1 MMKHQVKFYVDDDE
15 KRRLEVLAQLR
26 HMSVPTYVKLT
37 ALGVK
42 VQQVKEVFI
51 ESENLFSKQE
61 EKQMVS
67 DEVITL
73 SEEDKAVL
81 EEILTRKKGFLQ
93 FNNGFNERL
102 EKMAKRLLGGGG

>member
-1 MMKHQVKFYVDDDE
+1 MTKHQVKFYVDYDE

-51 ESENLFSKQE
+51 ESESLFQQE
-61 EKQMVS
+61 DKA
-67 DEVITL
+67 ITL
-73 SEEDKAVL
+73 SAEDKAIL
-81 EEILTRKKGFLQ
+81 EEVLSRKKGFLQ
-93 FNNGFNERL
+93 FNNNGFNERL
-102 EKMAKRLLGGGG
+102 QKLAKRLLEQDLREK